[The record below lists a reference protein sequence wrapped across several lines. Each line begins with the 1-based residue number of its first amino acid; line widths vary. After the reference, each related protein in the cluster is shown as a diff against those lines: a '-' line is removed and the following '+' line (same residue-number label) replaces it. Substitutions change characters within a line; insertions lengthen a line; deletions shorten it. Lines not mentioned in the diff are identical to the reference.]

1 MIEDRLKEELQT
13 IDRVILE
20 KTLNMQTQKR
30 TAANKIHS
38 IHVLPNGAGF
48 AGRIESGGSSYQFA
62 FTPKT
67 ASSADGKLVLTGDVK
82 VKAAGGRGRVAGDV
96 TATLLATQGSA
107 AGAPPMPRRFSESLK
122 PPTPAPSGSLP
133 LTDSTGHLASVA
145 VMYLKLSPL
154 DGRALGVPAD
164 LSSIQLNARLYA
176 TSEIERDLHWLYSAL
191 VVATQGEHKNE
202 RLAVEYSDAINRILK
217 S

>member
-1 MIEDRLKEELQT
+1 MIKGRPMAELQT
-13 IDRVILE
+13 IDRVTLE
-20 KTLNMQTQKR
+20 KTLNMPMQKR

-48 AGRIESGGSSYQFA
+48 AGRIGSGGSSYQFA

-67 ASSADGKLVLTGDVK
+67 VSSADGELVLTGDVK
-82 VKAAGGRGRVAGDV
+82 VKLAGGRERVAGDV

-107 AGAPPMPRRFSESLK
+107 AGAPPMPRRFSESLR
-122 PPTPAPSGSLP
+122 PPAPAPGGSLP

-164 LSSIQLNARLYA
+164 LSAVQLNARLYA

-191 VVATQGEHKNE
+191 VEATQGEHKNE
-202 RLAVEYSDAINRILK
+202 RLAVEYSDAINRILTP
-217 S
+217 